1 MSLRAALAEGGRSVM
16 GAEREYRAHLVCD
29 GRRQRWDPRPVWGR
43 LVDGVHLDPS
53 DPNARRGSWGGVLT
67 LDGLDPEV
75 VTAPEPLR
83 LGCVDRLHDAL
94 AHGRAA
100 LGECIRSAGVDVDL
114 TGYSTHVSV
123 EVPDE
128 RVVAVARHVLDRHS
142 PALMLAFDRADS
154 PGLLVRPRP
163 GRLEICGEF
172 TAGRQLRTAAALSLG
187 VGLLADRS
195 VRRPWTGRSAAR
207 LRADLAPAVERYGW
221 FVDRSAFGPDL
232 YRDGRRARL
241 RTRVPGAGTVGTAQD
256 ALDRTWTL
264 ARPLVEPLLSGRGIR
279 EVDRLVDGHDPLP
292 CEEPVL
298 ADDPVAGP
306 PPARSYAPRALGHG
320 IRVEVDAATWHR
332 AVLRVD
338 LLDGPRWV
346 SGPGRALDGVL
357 AAIDSPGGPAAL
369 IELCRSGVDRSAA

>member
-1 MSLRAALAEGGRSVM
+1 M
-16 GAEREYRAHLVCD
+16 
-29 GRRQRWDPRPVWGR
+29 
-43 LVDGVHLDPS
+43 HLDPS
-53 DPNARRGSWGGVLT
+53 DPNARRGVWGGVLT

-83 LGCVDRLHDAL
+83 LGCVDRVHDGL

-100 LGECIRSAGVDVDL
+100 LESDLRAAGLDVEL

-207 LRADLAPAVERYGW
+207 VRGHLAPAVERFSVSG
-221 FVDRSAFGPDL
+221 FSQSARAKSVLINPGAMQFARMPCCP
-232 YRDGRRARL
+232 YSTARL
-241 RTRVPGAGTVGTAQD
+241 RA
-256 ALDRTWTL
+256 
-264 ARPLVEPLLSGRGIR
+264 S
-279 EVDRLVDGHDPLP
+279 
-292 CEEPVL
+292 CM
-298 ADDPVAGP
+298 
-306 PPARSYAPRALGHG
+306 S
-320 IRVEVDAATWHR
+320 
-332 AVLRVD
+332 
-338 LLDGPRWV
+338 
-346 SGPGRALDGVL
+346 
-357 AAIDSPGGPAAL
+357 AAL
-369 IELCRSGVDRSAA
+369 EMQ